1 MILQTIPHRTE
12 GGTARRR
19 QRTQT
24 WLLLSLGCLAAV
36 SCTPLS
42 GQLRHAQPDAGP
54 VSWQAEM
61 TSIPNNEEVA
71 HIAASEPFVRTT
83 LRSDRIPGLP
93 GSSIAVPVLEPDQ
106 SAPPLS
112 PGDRIRVQIHDGE
125 DFNGLYEVD
134 IDGTLNLPHLEPF
147 LVAGLQVHEAEALVR
162 QTLLQAGYYLPT
174 QLRLNLDVQQWAPVQ
189 LTVSGA
195 VFAPGVV
202 TVNARNAEERAQKSI
217 QATGDFSPERLLP
230 AALRAAGGVRPDA
243 DLANVLLIR
252 RGTARRVSLAG
263 IFSGGVVQNLPLM
276 AGDTVLVPET
286 GRFDERLVRPTV
298 VTTPG
303 IRVYLSN
310 LTEPATGNAESAIG
324 KHSTSVPY
332 GARLLNGLIAANC
345 VGGTGATNSSRYAVL
360 VSRNTSTS
368 TPVVIE
374 RSIDELVRE
383 PARRDLNPLLM
394 PDDGIACFDSGVTN
408 LRDIARTIGTLL
420 LPFSIL

>member
-1 MILQTIPHRTE
+1 MISQTIHLRTE
-12 GGTARRR
+12 TATLRRR
-19 QRTQT
+19 QRSRT
-24 WLLLSLGCLAAV
+24 WALVSLVCLTAV
-36 SCTPLS
+36 GCTPLS
-42 GQLRHAQPDAGP
+42 GQLRHSQPAVGP
-54 VSWQAEM
+54 VSWQAGM
-61 TSIPNNEEVA
+61 TTIRHTGEVA
-71 HIAASEPFVRTT
+71 RIAASEPFVRAAV
-83 LRSDRIPGLP
+83 RSDRTPGVP
-93 GSSIAVPVLEPDQ
+93 GRPITVPVLESDRA
-106 SAPPLS
+106 APPLS

-147 LVAGLQVHEAEALVR
+147 LVAGLQVGEAEALVR

-174 QLRLNLDVQQWAPVQ
+174 QLRLNVDVQQWAPVQ
-189 LTVSGA
+189 VTVSGA

-202 TVNARNAEERAQKSI
+202 TVNARNAEDRAQKSI
-217 QATGDFSPERLLP
+217 QATGDFPPERLLP

-252 RGTARRVSLAG
+252 EGKARRVTLAG
-263 IFSGGVVQNLPLM
+263 IFDGGVVQNLPLM

-324 KHSTSVPY
+324 KHATSLPY

-345 VGGTGATNSSRYAVL
+345 VGGTGATNSRRYAVL
-360 VSRNTSTS
+360 VSRNTSTNA
-368 TPVVIE
+368 PVVIE
-374 RSIDELVRE
+374 RSIDDLVRE
-383 PARRDLNPLLM
+383 PDRHDLNPLLI
-394 PDDGIACFDSGVTN
+394 PEDGIACFDSGVTN
-408 LRDIARTIGTLL
+408 LRDIARTVGTLL

>member
-1 MILQTIPHRTE
+1 M
-12 GGTARRR
+12 
-19 QRTQT
+19 
-24 WLLLSLGCLAAV
+24 
-36 SCTPLS
+36 
-42 GQLRHAQPDAGP
+42 D
-54 VSWQAEM
+54 
-61 TSIPNNEEVA
+61 SIPNTKGVV
-71 HIAASEPFVRTT
+71 HIVTSEPFVRTALQYDRIADVSGT
-83 LRSDRIPGLP
+83 SVAVPMLESDR
-93 GSSIAVPVLEPDQ
+93 V
-106 SAPPLS
+106 APPLS
-112 PGDRIRVQIHDGE
+112 PGDRIRVQVHDGE

-147 LVAGLQVHEAEALVR
+147 LIAGLQVHEAEALVR
-162 QTLLQAGYYLPT
+162 QTLLQAGYYLPF

-189 LTVSGA
+189 VTVSGA

-202 TVNARNAEERAQKSI
+202 TVNARNAEDRAQKSTQI
-217 QATGDFSPERLLP
+217 TGDFPPERLLP

-243 DLANVLLIR
+243 DLSNVLLIR
-252 RGTARRVSLAG
+252 RDEMRRISLAG
-263 IFSGGVVQNLPLM
+263 IFDGGIVQNLALA

-324 KHSTSVPY
+324 KHATSLPY

-368 TPVVIE
+368 APMVIE
-374 RSIDELVRE
+374 RSIDDLVRE
-383 PARRDLNPLLM
+383 PARRELNPLLM
-394 PDDGIACFDSGVTN
+394 PEDGIACFDSGVTN
-408 LRDIARTIGTLL
+408 LRDVARTIGTLL
-420 LPFSIL
+420 LPLSIL